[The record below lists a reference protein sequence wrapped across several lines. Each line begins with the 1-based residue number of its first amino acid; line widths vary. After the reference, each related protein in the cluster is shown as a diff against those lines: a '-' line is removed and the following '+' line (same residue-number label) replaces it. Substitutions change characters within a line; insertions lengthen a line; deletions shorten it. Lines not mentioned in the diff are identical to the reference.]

1 MSRVSDRRRAL
12 LQARE
17 RIRLTAAIERALVED
32 VARWLARV
40 GKLAAAHL
48 RAGHVHAAE
57 HAGMELAPRLRATL
71 QARLRNAAETAGR
84 LVLRD
89 LDKAG
94 APALERKGF
103 IADVL
108 AAAADWVAGYAA
120 SRVVQIAETTR
131 RTLRRVIMGAV
142 NTEVGYRVTA
152 RQIVDATGGEIG
164 RRRAERIARTEVH
177 GAVERGN
184 IEAIRATGYAYD
196 KQWVAVEDQRTR
208 PDHVAAD
215 GQQVPADGKFRVG
228 GVLMDYPGDQTAP
241 PRETVNCRCVAL
253 NVPRI
258 PGR

>member
-1 MSRVSDRRRAL
+1 MSRGIKRAHAL

-40 GKLAAAHL
+40 GKLAASHL
-48 RAGHVHAAE
+48 RAGHEHAAE
-57 HAGMELAPRLRATL
+57 HAGFELAPRLRATMR
-71 QARLRNAAETAGR
+71 ARLLNAAESAAR

-94 APALERKGF
+94 APKLERKGF
-103 IADVL
+103 IDDVI
-108 AAAADWVAGYAA
+108 AAATDWVASYAA

-131 RTLRRVIMGAV
+131 KTLRRITLGAID
-142 NTEVGYRVTA
+142 TDVGYRVTA

-164 RRRAERIARTEVH
+164 KRRALRIARTEVH

-196 KQWVAVEDQRTR
+196 KKWVAVEDKRTR
-208 PDHVAAD
+208 PDHAEAD

-228 GVLMDYPGDQTAP
+228 GVLMDFPGDQTAP
-241 PRETVNCRCVAL
+241 PRAVINCRCTVA